1 MESVYLLETDDDFV
15 RQESL
20 NRFLSSLNQY
30 EIVKYNGE
38 DTSWQRVLEDLNTY
52 NFLVEHKCIVFENA
66 PVNTISDADWKSL
79 EQYLNHP
86 STDNILVLV
95 VTKLDKRKKSND
107 VLVKLT
113 KALATKIDIKDLVRK
128 SCEEYQIT
136 PRTISYLIDYCL
148 GDNEKIMTELEKLKL
163 YCYDSKEITTN
174 DIDEIVTKS
183 LDDDIF
189 TLVDAIMTNKKAKAI
204 ELYQDMLL
212 HGGDAKQILSLVANQ
227 FTLYYQTRVLRQDGY
242 SSPDIA
248 KELGIH
254 PYRVQLA
261 LEKTY
266 RYTDSELLK
275 KISKLAE
282 LDYESK
288 IGKQNVEDGFLLFF
302 LAL

>member
-1 MESVYLLETDDDFV
+1 MYLLETDDDFV

-20 NRFLSSLNQY
+20 NRFLSSLSSY
-30 EIVKYNGE
+30 EIVKYDGE
-38 DTSWQRVLEDLNTY
+38 NTSWQRVLEDLNTY
-52 NFLVEHKCIVFENA
+52 NFLVEHKCIVLENA
-66 PVNTISDADWKSL
+66 SVNMISDADWKAL
-79 EQYLNHP
+79 EQYLHHP

-95 VTKLDKRKKSND
+95 VAKLDKRKKSNEI
-107 VLVKLT
+107 LVQLT
-113 KALATKIDIKDLVRK
+113 KALTTKIDIKELVRK
-128 SCEEYQIT
+128 TCEGYQIT

-189 TLVDAIMTNKKAKAI
+189 TLVDAIMTNKKATAI
-204 ELYQDMLL
+204 ELYQDILL

-227 FTLYYQTRVLRQDGY
+227 FTLYYQTRILKQDGY
-242 SSPDIA
+242 SSSDIA

-266 RYTDSELLK
+266 RYTDAELLK
-275 KISKLAE
+275 KISQLAE
-282 LDYESK
+282 LDYKSK